1 MVAIWYLLMLAP
13 VIAIAMFWWSYRR
26 KQAARERLAN
36 ERWQQLVEKAGE
48 TEKEGPAAVDPL
60 PVALMPQKTTPSA
73 VSQSY
78 RGRERLLEPAET
90 LFYFLLRTQL
100 PEYEVLTTVNLS
112 RMLVISATSE
122 TERERMARG
131 LSQHAVDFVLC
142 DKAMQPRIAIDLLAG
157 EAPAALTAAPDFK
170 TQCFA
175 HSGIRYVRISRL
187 ALPKRQDVRNAILG
201 VVEEEGGAV

>member
-1 MVAIWYLLMLAP
+1 V
-13 VIAIAMFWWSYRR
+13 
-26 KQAARERLAN
+26 K
-36 ERWQQLVEKAGE
+36 KAGE
-48 TEKEGPAAVDPL
+48 TEKVGPKAVAPL
-60 PVALMPQKTTPSA
+60 PAALMPQKTMPSA

-78 RGRERLLEPAET
+78 RGRERLLEPADT
-90 LFYFLLRTQL
+90 VFYFLLRNQI

-112 RMLVISATSE
+112 RLLVISATSE
-122 TERERMARG
+122 IERERMARG

-175 HSGIRYVRISRL
+175 HSGIRYVRISRT
-187 ALPKRQDVRNAILG
+187 AFPRRQDVRN
-201 VVEEEGGAV
+201 VVLEAGDVV